1 MSMEYEINS
10 LNDFLKVPENKQAE
24 CIEDFGTWLTLCR
37 NVGSIK
43 SDLAEE
49 FPGISA
55 SLSTEGFVWI
65 DDSVRGI
72 SDVSFSVNGEEI
84 ARASGIKA

>member
-1 MSMEYEINS
+1 MEYEINS
-10 LNDFLKVPENKQAE
+10 LFDFLKVPENKQAE
-24 CIEDFGTWLTLCR
+24 CLEDFGTWLTLCR
-37 NVGSIK
+37 NAGSIK
-43 SDLAEE
+43 ADLAEE

-65 DDSVRGI
+65 DDGAQGV

-84 ARASGIKA
+84 ARASGRKA